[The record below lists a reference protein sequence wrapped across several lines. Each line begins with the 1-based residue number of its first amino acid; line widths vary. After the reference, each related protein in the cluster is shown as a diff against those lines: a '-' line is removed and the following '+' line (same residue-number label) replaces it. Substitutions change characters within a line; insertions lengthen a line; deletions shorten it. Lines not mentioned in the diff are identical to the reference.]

1 VNVPPEVYI
10 GNNGALVCNRD
21 IMDRLLSMRVFQKVI
36 DEGGFAAAAR
46 ALDMSPAVVTRLVAD
61 LEEHLSTRLLHR
73 TTRKLSLS
81 AAGEIYLERVRVVL
95 QDIDEAERIA
105 NCQNHQLA
113 GVLRI
118 LAPPVLATHVLA
130 PLIAGFRQL
139 HPKIVLSIEV
149 ASYKEPPI
157 EEYDI
162 TLLPTDDQYNGDVI
176 ARKVSSAEAILVAS
190 PDYLKRRGTPFKPEE
205 LAQHDVLRL
214 KTSNQQQR
222 VWRLL
227 DSDHGDAPTEVAV
240 EPVLWVNH
248 SDTLLRAALDG
259 AGITSVALDL
269 VAPYLMR
276 GELLRVLRPWIAG
289 RLQLYAALPSR
300 QFMPERTRVFLEYLI
315 EQTRIQADGALLACN
330 AC

>member
-1 VNVPPEVYI
+1 
-10 GNNGALVCNRD
+10 
-21 IMDRLLSMRVFQKVI
+21 MDRLLSMRVFQKVI

-61 LEEHLSTRLLHR
+61 LETHLGTRLLHR
-73 TTRKLSLS
+73 TTRRLSLS
-81 AAGEIYLERVRVVL
+81 LAGENYLSRVRVIL
-95 QDIDEAERIA
+95 QDIDEADQAVSSQTHE
-105 NCQNHQLA
+105 LA
-113 GVLRI
+113 GVLRV

-130 PLIAGFRQL
+130 PLIAGFRKL
-139 HPKIVLSIEV
+139 HPKIVLNIDV

-162 TLLPTDDQYNGDVI
+162 TLLPTNDGFDGDVI
-176 ARKVSSAEAILVAS
+176 ARKVSSTEAILVCS
-190 PDYLKRRGTPFKPEE
+190 PSYLKSGGTPLQPED
-205 LAQHDVLRL
+205 LKQHDVLRL
-214 KTSNQQQR
+214 KTADANTP

-227 DSDHGDAPTEVAV
+227 NSDKEDEPVEVTV

-248 SDTLLRAALDG
+248 SDTLMRATLDG

-276 GELLRVLRPWIAG
+276 GELVRVLRPWIAG
-289 RLQLYAALPSR
+289 RLTLYAALPSR
-300 QFMPERTRVFLEYLI
+300 QFLPERSRVFLDYLI
-315 EQTRIQADGALLACN
+315 EQTRIQVNGAVAACN